1 MMTEELAGY
10 DVSDTL
16 YLKKR
21 GEYLVKAYIRSVD
34 EFEKE
39 ALNLVNQPLQSEWQY
54 AYVAC
59 NEKTHDL
66 IASNKQF
73 RLLYKDSSRSS
84 FMWDRFCAQ
93 GNYQWG
99 YVLVKDSMIIISAPP
114 GKDMNKFTRDIRRA
128 FKCADLVLA
137 FRPAELSLR
146 MLKEME
152 NYMVADLANYFDQ
165 NPAQSLIL
173 LRQDTFH
180 NEEKE
185 WQQGIFLLKLGS
197 LLMDYLERKKK
208 KKE

>member
-1 MMTEELAGY
+1 VGPFL
-10 DVSDTL
+10 
-16 YLKKR
+16 
-21 GEYLVKAYIRSVD
+21 RS
-34 EFEKE
+34 
-39 ALNLVNQPLQSEWQY
+39 
-54 AYVAC
+54 
-59 NEKTHDL
+59 
-66 IASNKQF
+66 
-73 RLLYKDSSRSS
+73 
-84 FMWDRFCAQ
+84 

-197 LLMDYLERKKK
+197 LLMDYL
-208 KKE
+208 